1 MKLTMKEPRWDP
13 ADSAKCKQIWEA
25 YQQEH
30 DLSARHGQ
38 TAAID
43 PKTGR
48 IWFGESL
55 RDVVDQRAAEGLD
68 SPIYLKRVGHQTYHL
83 KGGHL

>member
-1 MKLTMKEPRWDP
+1 MKLTTKEPRWDP
-13 ADSAKCKQIWEA
+13 ADSAKCKQIWDD
-25 YQQEH
+25 YQQKH
-30 DLSARHGQ
+30 DLTAQHGQ
-38 TAAID
+38 TAGID

-48 IWFGESL
+48 IWFGESI

-68 SPIYLKRVGHQTYHL
+68 SPFYLKRVGHQTYHL